1 MKITALVPL
10 GLLVLTASVL
20 PAQSPAPVAPAPTA
34 PVANL
39 TRFDLEFGGGT
50 PAALVAAIEK
60 SSRRPLNAIIPVEY
74 ADWKLPPLK
83 MKNVDAAQL
92 FRALAEASPTVQDRG
107 GMVAPVRFGF
117 RTVESRPLDDAS
129 IWFFFVDGPFTTGA
143 FNVTGPTQQT
153 RFWLLTPYLQSGLSV
168 DDITTAIQ
176 TAWKMRGGTERT
188 SLSFHQ
194 ETKLLIAVGYPVG
207 LETVDL
213 ALRALLPPTR
223 TAPPAAGTAPEPRK
237 SP

>member
-20 PAQSPAPVAPAPTA
+20 PAQSPAPVAPAPSA

-92 FRALAEASPTVQDRG
+92 FRALLEASPTLQDRG
-107 GMVAPVRFGF
+107 GVLTQVRFGF
-117 RTVESRPLDDAS
+117 RTVENRPADDTS
-129 IWFFFVDGPFTTGA
+129 IWFFFVDGTLGFPGQTSM
-143 FNVTGPTQQT
+143 T